1 MLFNSIKTYHF
12 PFTLHQD
19 WDFELNATGFDV
31 NKKPS
36 NIMASKLMITIFN
49 YFNYFFF
56 ITTNQIKA
64 FALTLLK
71 VGNKIYLRDTKSMSN
86 KRKSR

>member
-12 PFTLHQD
+12 PFTVHQD

-49 YFNYFFF
+49 SFNCFFF
-56 ITTNQIKA
+56 HNNHKP
-64 FALTLLK
+64 
-71 VGNKIYLRDTKSMSN
+71 NKGFCFDSAKSGEQNIFM
-86 KRKSR
+86 